1 MLKRKGTFRKDRNTA
16 IGEYLTTLRVRQG
29 KTQQEIADSIGKG
42 KGKGKDKSCI
52 CKIERGTRTE
62 KSLHGLLLYD
72 LAKAYGAPIAE
83 ILKKANWT
91 QLLLLDTE
99 QTQELLKYLKRI
111 RKKKRQQEPPPT
123 GQGSA

>member
-1 MLKRKGTFRKDRNTA
+1 MVKRKGSFRKERATE
-16 IGEYLTTLRVRQG
+16 IGEYLTTLRVRQE
-29 KTQQEIADSIGKG
+29 KTQQEIAAKIGR
-42 KGKGKDKSCI
+42 DKSCI
-52 CKIERGTRTE
+52 CKIERGARTE

-99 QTQELLKYLKRI
+99 ETQELLRFLKRI
-111 RKKKRQQEPPPT
+111 RRKKRQQERRPKDH
-123 GQGSA
+123 GSG

>member
-1 MLKRKGTFRKDRNTA
+1 MKKRRGAPRKDRTPGV
-16 IGEYLTTLRVRQG
+16 GEYLTQIRELQG
-29 KTQQEIADSIGKG
+29 KTQQEIAIKM
-42 KGKGKDKSCI
+42 KRTKSCI
-52 CKIERGTRTE
+52 CKIERGVRTE

-72 LAKAYGAPIAE
+72 LAKAYGAPIAK

-99 QTQELLKYLKRI
+99 ETQELLRFLKRV
-111 RKKKRQQEPPPT
+111 RKNKRQQEHTPT

>member
-1 MLKRKGTFRKDRNTA
+1 MTKRRGRPRKDRTSE
-16 IGEYLTTLRVRQG
+16 IGKYLTEIREARG
-29 KTQQEIADSIGKG
+29 ETQQEIAVKIK
-42 KGKGKDKSCI
+42 KTRSCI
-52 CKIERGTRTE
+52 CKIERGARTE

-99 QTQELLKYLKRI
+99 ETQELLQHLERI
-111 RKKKRQQEPPPT
+111 RKKKRQQER
-123 GQGSA
+123 QAKK

>member
-1 MLKRKGTFRKDRNTA
+1 MLKRKGSSRKERPAGTIA
-16 IGEYLTTLRVRQG
+16 KYLTDLRLEN
-29 KTQQEIADSIGKG
+29 KLTQQEIADKIKKSR
-42 KGKGKDKSCI
+42 SCI
-52 CKIERGTRTE
+52 CKIERGARTE

-99 QTQELLKYLKRI
+99 ETQELLQYLKRVQ
-111 RKKKRQQEPPPT
+111 KKKRQQER
-123 GQGSA
+123 QAKK

>member
-1 MLKRKGTFRKDRNTA
+1 MVKRKGSFRKERATE
-16 IGEYLTTLRVRQG
+16 IGEYLTTLRVGQG
-29 KTQQEIADSIGKG
+29 KTQQEIAAKIGRN
-42 KGKGKDKSCI
+42 KSCI

-99 QTQELLKYLKRI
+99 ETQELLRHLKQM
-111 RKKKRQQEPPPT
+111 RKKRWQQER
-123 GQGSA
+123 QAKE

>member
-1 MLKRKGTFRKDRNTA
+1 MVKRKGSFRKVRTTA
-16 IGEYLTTLRVRQG
+16 IGEYLTTLRVRQE
-29 KTQQEIADSIGKG
+29 KTQQEIADSI
-42 KGKGKDKSCI
+42 GKGKDKSCI
-52 CKIERGTRTE
+52 CKIERGVRTE

-99 QTQELLKYLKRI
+99 ETQELLRYLKRMQ
-111 RKKKRQQEPPPT
+111 KKKRQQERHSK
-123 GQGSA
+123 Q

>member
-1 MLKRKGTFRKDRNTA
+1 MKKRKGSSRKERDSE
-16 IGEYLTTLRVRQG
+16 IGEYLTSLRVRQG
-29 KTQQEIADSIGKG
+29 KTQQEIADSI
-42 KGKGKDKSCI
+42 GKDKSCI

-62 KSLHGLLLYD
+62 KSLHSLLLYD

-99 QTQELLKYLKRI
+99 ETQGLLRYLNRI

-123 GQGSA
+123 GQRST

>member
-1 MLKRKGTFRKDRNTA
+1 MVKRKASARKERPA
-16 IGEYLTTLRVRQG
+16 GIAKYLTDLRLEKTL
-29 KTQQEIADSIGKG
+29 TQQEIADKIGRSR
-42 KGKGKDKSCI
+42 SCI

-91 QLLLLDTE
+91 QLLLLDVE
-99 QTQELLKYLKRI
+99 ETQELLRYLKRI
-111 RKKKRQQEPPPT
+111 QRKKRQQER
-123 GQGSA
+123 QAKE

>member
-1 MLKRKGTFRKDRNTA
+1 MLKRRGRPRKNRISE
-16 IGEYLTTLRVRQG
+16 IGEYLTEIREARG
-29 KTQQEIADSIGKG
+29 ETQQEIAVKIK
-42 KGKGKDKSCI
+42 KTRSCI
-52 CKIERGTRTE
+52 CKIERGARTE

-99 QTQELLKYLKRI
+99 ETQELLQYLKRV
-111 RKKKRQQEPPPT
+111 RKKKRQQEH
-123 GQGSA
+123 QAKK

>member
-1 MLKRKGTFRKDRNTA
+1 MVKRKGSFRKERTTA
-16 IGEYLTTLRVRQG
+16 FGEYLTTLRVRQG
-29 KTQQEIADSIGKG
+29 KTQQEIGAST
-42 KGKGKDKSCI
+42 GKGKDKSCI

-62 KSLHGLLLYD
+62 KSLYGLLLYD

-99 QTQELLKYLKRI
+99 ETQELLRYLKRVQ
-111 RKKKRQQEPPPT
+111 KKKRQQKRQAKE
-123 GQGSA
+123 